1 MLACQGAKVRKEV
14 AAPEQSLLA
23 TVRCWSGSD
32 THAAQDAML
41 RSLLQHAVLR
51 LH

>member
-1 MLACQGAKVRKEV
+1 MLACQGAKVQREV

-23 TVRCWSGSD
+23 TVQRWSGSD
-32 THAAQDAML
+32 THAVQDAML
-41 RSLLQHAVLR
+41 RSLLQHALLR